1 MHLSPCMFVLVTYWT
16 WEVVALLFPSERI
29 KIHIVHIWCLVC
41 LSVVRV
47 ISQQTAI
54 PSFSPLF
61 FTFLFIG
68 KEHLILIEDA
78 RMTPLL
84 QRPEDKR
91 VPWAAAGWISSHI
104 NGFSFDMTPSQLSNL
119 WCQSE
124 YLGTWSI
131 RGLFQL
137 IKKEV
142 YWLLGQLLTVWTNR
156 SLIRRTP
163 QQGGKKYWHRQ
174 WSGKDLSPSSPSHFQ
189 EAMSSWSG
197 LSWEI
202 GGKFFH
208 YVIQKT
214 IKK

>member
-1 MHLSPCMFVLVTYWT
+1 MFVLVTYWT
-16 WEVVALLFPSERI
+16 WEVVALPFPSERI
-29 KIHIVHIWCLVC
+29 KIHIAHIWCLVC
-41 LSVVRV
+41 LTVVRV
-47 ISQQTAI
+47 SFQQAAF
-54 PSFSPLF
+54 PSFSSF
-61 FTFLFIG
+61 FSTFLFIR

-84 QRPEDKR
+84 QRPEDER
-91 VPWAAAGWISSHI
+91 VPWSAAGRISSHI
-104 NGFSFDMTPSQLSNL
+104 SGSSFDMTPSQLSNL

-137 IKKEV
+137 LKKKRCTDCWAS
-142 YWLLGQLLTVWTNR
+142 YWLSEQR
-156 SLIRRTP
+156 SLLRRTP
-163 QQGGKKYWHRQ
+163 QQEHKKYWSKQ
-174 WSGKDLSPSSPSHFQ
+174 WSGQDLSPSSPSHFQ
-189 EAMSSWSG
+189 EAMPSWRV

-202 GGKFFH
+202 RGKFFY